1 MIEGSAAIK
10 QALDGKKTIL
20 NEEQPTIKFA
30 YASVVTTENIKKNDF
45 FTEKNIWVKRPG
57 TGEIPALEYD
67 NILKKRAKKNIP
79 KNKQLTYS
87 DIS

>member
-1 MIEGSAAIK
+1 MVKGSLAIK

-20 NEEQPTIKFA
+20 NEEDPTIKFA
-30 YASVVTTENIKKNDF
+30 YASVVTTENIKKNDL

-57 TGEIPALEYD
+57 TGSIPARKYY

-79 KNKQLTYS
+79 KNKQLSYG
-87 DIS
+87 DIF